1 MKKIAALTMVRNDIF
16 FLGKWT
22 AYYGAMLGKE
32 NLYIFFDGEDQT
44 VPECAQGCF
53 TKLLP
58 RVEGNVQASD
68 RKRIDILSEFAAGL
82 LGRYDM
88 VIGTDIDEF
97 VIVDPS
103 LGKSLPEFLSDLETG
118 DYNSVSALGC
128 DVIQNIRKEKELD
141 KSVPLLSQR
150 RYARLSTRYTKA
162 SVLCRPVQWGS
173 GFHRTRKGNY
183 HIVPGLYLFHFG
195 CADMSFLGLKM
206 DDKDLS
212 DRGWNHHLFKR
223 RRMMKQLPCLPVRD
237 WDKWTRRAVWLQ
249 TRLRPFYAWNKPAML
264 GMRIVVGIP
273 ERYSDLV

>member
-1 MKKIAALTMVRNDIF
+1 MKKIAALTMVRNDSF

-118 DYNSVSALGC
+118 DFNSVSALGC

-141 KSVPLLSQR
+141 KSAPLLSQR

>member
-1 MKKIAALTMVRNDIF
+1 MKKIAALTMVRNDSF

-118 DYNSVSALGC
+118 DFNSVSALGC

-141 KSVPLLSQR
+141 KSAPLLSQR

-237 WDKWTRRAVWLQ
+237 WDKWTRRAVLLQ
-249 TRLRPFYAWNKPAML
+249 ARLRHLYAWNKPAML

-273 ERYSDLV
+273 ERFSDLI

>member
-118 DYNSVSALGC
+118 DFNSVSALGC

-141 KSVPLLSQR
+141 KSAPLLSQR

-273 ERYSDLV
+273 ERFSDLV

>member
-1 MKKIAALTMVRNDIF
+1 MKKIAALTMVRNDSF

-118 DYNSVSALGC
+118 DFNSVSALGC

-141 KSVPLLSQR
+141 KSAPLLSQR

-273 ERYSDLV
+273 ERFSDLI

>member
-1 MKKIAALTMVRNDIF
+1 MKKIAALTMVRNDSF

-118 DYNSVSALGC
+118 DFNSVSALGC

-141 KSVPLLSQR
+141 KSAPLLSQR

-249 TRLRPFYAWNKPAML
+249 ARLRHLYAWNKPAML

-273 ERYSDLV
+273 ERFSDLI

>member
-118 DYNSVSALGC
+118 DFNSVSALGC

-141 KSVPLLSQR
+141 KSAPLLSQR

-249 TRLRPFYAWNKPAML
+249 ARLRHLYAWNKPAML

-273 ERYSDLV
+273 ERFSDLI

>member
-1 MKKIAALTMVRNDIF
+1 MKKIAALTMVRNDDF

-22 AYYGAMLGKE
+22 AWYGAMLGKE

-44 VPECAQGCF
+44 VPECTNGCF

-68 RKRIDILSEFAAGL
+68 KRRIDIMSEFAAGL
-82 LGRYDM
+82 LDRYDM
-88 VIGTDIDEF
+88 IIGTDIDEF
-97 VIVDPS
+97 LIVDPD
-103 LGKSLPEFLSDLETG
+103 LGKSLPEYLSGLEVDG
-118 DYNSVSALGC
+118 FNSVSALGC
-128 DVIQNIRKEKELD
+128 DVIQNIRKEGGLD
-141 KSVPLLSQR
+141 SGATLLSQR

-162 SVLCRPVQWGS
+162 SVLCKPVQWGS

-212 DRGWNHHLFKR
+212 ARGWNHHLCKR

-237 WDKWTRRAVWLQ
+237 WDKWTRRALWLQ
-249 TRLRPFYAWNKPAML
+249 SRLRHFYAWNKPAML
-264 GMRIVVGIP
+264 GLRIVVEIP
-273 ERYSDLV
+273 GRFSDLV